1 MESKSLSNVKDLYYI
16 KKNLVK
22 GEEYFT
28 TSKSVI
34 LGAHILYLI
43 IAGIL
48 IYSYYSKGI
57 SLTTYSLHLLILLIG
72 VVAFYLILSF
82 ALYGNCIAIHRG
94 KIKVWSGFYSCTEY
108 DIKRIKSVYA
118 VTIDTDDKGIY
129 IVNKDDSVEKISTA
143 LYDKKRVQKILGKIE
158 MTIEEE
164 LPKSVAEEIEVQT
177 IKPTKKQLL
186 GELLIF
192 PLLTVVMYGIF
203 GAILFGLAYLI
214 KNYNSDI
221 VLYVYNTFGIDASQ
235 YLTPKNVYYAIILIF
250 GLVVLIQKNKAKK
263 AKKEAEEN

>member
-1 MESKSLSNVKDLYYI
+1 MESKSLSNVKDLYYTQ
-16 KKNLVK
+16 KNLVK

-28 TSKSVI
+28 TSKSVMIFMHLIYFI
-34 LGAHILYLI
+34 LVGI
-43 IAGIL
+43 IA
-48 IYSYYSKGI
+48 YSYYSKGI
-57 SLTTYSLHLLILLIG
+57 SLTTYSTHLLVLIVCA
-72 VVAFYLILSF
+72 VVFYLIISIV
-82 ALYGNCIAIHRG
+82 LYGSCIAIHRG
-94 KIKVWSGFYSCTEY
+94 KIKEWSGFYSCTEY

-158 MTIEEE
+158 MAIEEE

-214 KNYNSDI
+214 KNYNSDV
-221 VLYVYNTFGIDASQ
+221 VLYVYNTFGLDVSQ
-235 YLTPKNVYYAIILIF
+235 YLTPKNVYYAIIFIF